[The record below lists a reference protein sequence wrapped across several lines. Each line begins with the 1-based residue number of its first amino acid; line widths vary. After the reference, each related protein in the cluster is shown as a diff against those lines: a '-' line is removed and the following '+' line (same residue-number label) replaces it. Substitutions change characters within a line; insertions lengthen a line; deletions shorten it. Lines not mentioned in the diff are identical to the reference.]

1 MIKAHYHT
9 LLAIDFDQTLAMTY
23 PHIVPVWDE
32 FMVHWLVEHGHCE
45 TLEEARSQIPN
56 IANPYG
62 CGPTTMA
69 KHFGANKA
77 WIEAFYLASAPLLV
91 EACTKGGLS
100 VPPELEPTLRALDKK
115 GFYLCI
121 ISQGHR
127 DSILPTLKFIG
138 LSELFSPIQVIDRAH
153 KRLEPHGYQMA
164 KYMARNHPIQRFIM
178 LDDSPA
184 NFPHAKAEGFETV
197 LIEPNAPPEAIASAD
212 THAPDVLS
220 YLKTL

>member
-1 MIKAHYHT
+1 MSYHT
-9 LLAIDFDQTLAMTY
+9 LLALDFDQTLAMTY

-32 FMVHWLVEHGHCE
+32 FMAQWLVEHKHLPDIA
-45 TLEEARSQIPN
+45 TARSSLKMYE
-56 IANPYG
+56 NPYG
-62 CGPTTMA
+62 CGPTAMS
-69 KHFGANKA
+69 KHFGTNKA

-91 EACTKGGLS
+91 EACTKGGMS
-100 VPPELEPTLRALDKK
+100 VHPDLEPTLRALDKK

-138 LSELFSPIQVIDRAH
+138 LSELFSPTQVIDRAH

-164 KYMARNHPIQRFIM
+164 KYMARNHPIERFIM

-197 LIEPNAPPEAIASAD
+197 LIEPNPTPEALSSAD

-220 YLKTL
+220 YLKTLL